1 MNKEFY
7 HQTVTT
13 QQIESFLSKETGIDL
28 TQFFEQYLR
37 TIKIPT
43 LEYKTESSKLKYRYT
58 NIVPGFDMPIKVTIA
73 NEEKWLYPTSEWKE
87 IASDGILEVDRNFYI
102 KTKAL

>member
-1 MNKEFY
+1 
-7 HQTVTT
+7 
-13 QQIESFLSKETGIDL
+13 
-28 TQFFEQYLR
+28 
-37 TIKIPT
+37 
-43 LEYKTESSKLKYRYT
+43 
-58 NIVPGFDMPIKVTIA
+58 MPIKVTIA